1 MPFAAALSR
10 QQLESIAEHKRQ
22 DIIVEDSPKSPARG
36 IVVEKAEEK
45 EAFDRAV
52 AEGTVASSVFPAA
65 SQRGMDSSAE
75 IAALWPTA
83 DAAKDEGAADDS
95 TKASDD
101 GSKRKKK
108 KKPKVIQEE
117 GGEETKKKR
126 RDRAGRP
133 RAFKI
138 SSRANRFPPLDGGPD
153 EMTARRRRKKKKK
166 VGDDDSAEPTKKK
179 KKSRSP
185 RESTKVSTEKAAPD
199 VPPTPQSVSS
209 SVPADEP
216 PAAKDGDCVVM

>member
-1 MPFAAALSR
+1 
-10 QQLESIAEHKRQ
+10 
-22 DIIVEDSPKSPARG
+22 
-36 IVVEKAEEK
+36 
-45 EAFDRAV
+45 
-52 AEGTVASSVFPAA
+52 
-65 SQRGMDSSAE
+65 MDSSAE

-83 DAAKDEGAADDS
+83 DAAKDEGAADDA

-108 KKPKVIQEE
+108 KKPKAIQEE
-117 GGEETKKKR
+117 GGEETKKK
-126 RDRAGRP
+126 
-133 RAFKI
+133 
-138 SSRANRFPPLDGGPD
+138 
-153 EMTARRRRKKKKK
+153 RRKKKKK